1 MEATRKRKQSHC
13 VHTAEDGTQCG
24 KTIQHWT
31 DKLCRNH
38 FNIRN
43 GVISRTPQRRN
54 TRARNDAPT
63 NDNGLL
69 QSHSLRRHPI
79 QEEKEEEEEKNG
91 EDEED
96 EEEEGGA
103 ISSPSTTGAIACHR
117 DFMTS
122 TTTTM
127 MMTNTDTV
135 LPSLEV
141 NNVRQA
147 QADQE
152 CQQQM
157 STTTTMTAIVMAA
170 PTPLVPPP
178 TVIQPI
184 LPLTLNDNLPCNINV
199 PTSSHLQRE
208 FQVRDGRI
216 NALEIELQGRINAL
230 EREVQ
235 QMSAQLNIFQ
245 EQMNRTTVTRPTEVE
260 LAFRDGCTGSPFDFS
275 LNTTLERHMND
286 EIMDQR
292 RDNER
297 QRCPAGTNEE
307 LRTNTPRRRTA
318 RKHPGIIDENN
329 LEQPRVLEQE
339 TLQRSTAQ
347 EEPERREEVAGIQY
361 YRNFSNQRSN
371 RHRIANDDGR
381 NAGLVNNNVLC
392 YANAIFQIIA
402 SCGCLNES
410 LSNPPNMAH
419 QHFSLYYNF
428 ASVISSMIS
437 GGNEAVN
444 PNNFTNVFSERVPQF
459 ENEQRKYLLYQMY
472 RL

>member
-1 MEATRKRKQSHC
+1 
-13 VHTAEDGTQCG
+13 
-24 KTIQHWT
+24 
-31 DKLCRNH
+31 
-38 FNIRN
+38 
-43 GVISRTPQRRN
+43 
-54 TRARNDAPT
+54 
-63 NDNGLL
+63 
-69 QSHSLRRHPI
+69 
-79 QEEKEEEEEKNG
+79 
-91 EDEED
+91 
-96 EEEEGGA
+96 
-103 ISSPSTTGAIACHR
+103 
-117 DFMTS
+117 MT
-122 TTTTM
+122 
-127 MMTNTDTV
+127 MTNTDTV

-170 PTPLVPPP
+170 PTPPVPPP

-199 PTSSHLQRE
+199 PTSSHLQGE
-208 FQVRDGRI
+208 FQVRD
-216 NALEIELQGRINAL
+216 GRINAL

-245 EQMNRTTVTRPTEVE
+245 EQMNRTTVTRPTDLE

-371 RHRIANDDGR
+371 RHHIANDGGR

-459 ENEQRKYLLYQMY
+459 DNEQRKYLLFQMY

>member
-1 MEATRKRKQSHC
+1 MEATRKRKPSYC
-13 VHTAEDGTQCG
+13 VHTTEDGIQCG
-24 KTIQHWT
+24 KSVQHYP
-31 DKLCRNH
+31 DRLCRRH
-38 FNIRN
+38 YNIRN
-43 GVISRTPQRRN
+43 GVISRTPQRCN

-69 QSHSLRRHPI
+69 RSHSSRHHPI

-91 EDEED
+91 DEED
-96 EEEEGGA
+96 VEEEEEGA
-103 ISSPSTTGAIACHR
+103 IESPSTTEAIACHR
-117 DFMTS
+117 DLM
-122 TTTTM
+122 TTTM

-135 LPSLEV
+135 LPFLEV

-157 STTTTMTAIVMAA
+157 STTTTMTAIAMAA
-170 PTPLVPPP
+170 PTPPVPPP
-178 TVIQPI
+178 TVIQPV

-199 PTSSHLQRE
+199 PTSSHLQSE

-245 EQMNRTTVTRPTEVE
+245 EQMNSTTVTRPTEVE

-286 EIMDQR
+286 EIMEQR

-318 RKHPGIIDENN
+318 RKHPEIIDENN
-329 LEQPRVLEQE
+329 HEQPRVLEQE

-371 RHRIANDDGR
+371 RHRIANDGGR

-410 LSNPPNMAH
+410 LSNPPNMDH
-419 QHFSLYYNF
+419 QHFRLYYNF

-437 GGNEAVN
+437 GGNEAVD
-444 PNNFTNVFSERVPQF
+444 PIIFTTVFSERVPQF
-459 ENEQRKYLLYQMY
+459 ENEQRKYLL
-472 RL
+472 

>member
-1 MEATRKRKQSHC
+1 MEATRKRKPSYC
-13 VHTAEDGTQCG
+13 VHTTEDGTECR
-24 KTIQHWT
+24 KSVQHYP
-31 DKLCRNH
+31 DRLCRRH
-38 FNIRN
+38 YNIRN
-43 GVISRTPQRRN
+43 GVISRTPQRCN

-69 QSHSLRRHPI
+69 RSHSSRRHPI

-91 EDEED
+91 DEENV
-96 EEEEGGA
+96 EEEEAGTIA
-103 ISSPSTTGAIACHR
+103 SPSTTGAIECRR
-117 DFMTS
+117 DFMT
-122 TTTTM
+122 TTTTTR
-127 MMTNTDTV
+127 MMTNTATV

-157 STTTTMTAIVMAA
+157 NTTTTMTAIAMAA
-170 PTPLVPPP
+170 PTHPVPLP
-178 TVIQPI
+178 TVIQPV

-199 PTSSHLQRE
+199 PTSSHLQCE
-208 FQVRDGRI
+208 FQIRDGRI

-245 EQMNRTTVTRPTEVE
+245 EQMNSTTVTRPTEVE

-275 LNTTLERHMND
+275 LNTNLDRHMND
-286 EIMDQR
+286 EIMEQR

-297 QRCPAGTNEE
+297 QRCPTGTNEE
-307 LRTNTPRRRTA
+307 LRTNTPWRRTA
-318 RKHPGIIDENN
+318 REHPGRRDENN
-329 LEQPRVLEQE
+329 HEQPRVLGQE
-339 TLQRSTAQ
+339 ALQRATAQ
-347 EEPERREEVAGIQY
+347 EEPERREEVAY
-361 YRNFSNQRSN
+361 YRNDFIANQQRSN
-371 RHRIANDDGR
+371 THRIATDGR
-381 NAGLVNNNVLC
+381 YAGLENNNVLC

-428 ASVISSMIS
+428 AIMISSMIR
-437 GGNEAVN
+437 GKNQAVN
-444 PNNFTNVFSERVPQF
+444 PMIFTNFFSEHVPQF
-459 ENEQRKYLLYQMY
+459 NHDQRKYLL
-472 RL
+472 